1 MQQQLATEPTNTAE
15 RAQNRVTMKT
25 TALLIGRHARLGVE
39 TAITESLSSRDMG
52 VISESEWYVDDT
64 ILVSLPAERCTSAAR
79 VVRCEA
85 IGGGLFRMALEF
97 VGESEALQIT
107 EHN

>member
-1 MQQQLATEPTNTAE
+1 MQPQLLTEPTNTAE
-15 RAQNRVTMKT
+15 CAQNRMTLQT
-25 TALLIGRHARLGVE
+25 TAMLIGRHARLGVE

-64 ILVSLPAERCTSAAR
+64 ILVSLPAERYTTAAR

-85 IGGGLFRMALEF
+85 IGGGQFRMALEF
-97 VGESEALQIT
+97 VRESEALQIT

>member
-1 MQQQLATEPTNTAE
+1 MQQQLMTEPTNPAE
-15 RAQNRVTMKT
+15 RAQNSVTLKT
-25 TALLIGRHARLGVE
+25 TAMLIGRHARLGVE

-64 ILVSLPAERCTSAAR
+64 ILVSLPAERRTTAAR

-97 VGESEALQIT
+97 VGESAALQLI
-107 EHN
+107 EHS

>member
-1 MQQQLATEPTNTAE
+1 MQQQLMTEPRNTAE
-15 RAQNRVTMKT
+15 RALDRMTMNT
-25 TALLIGRHARLGVE
+25 TAILIGRHARLGVE

-64 ILVSLPAERCTSAAR
+64 ILVSLPAERYTTAAR
-79 VVRCEA
+79 VVRCES

-97 VGESEALQIT
+97 VGDSEALQIT

>member
-1 MQQQLATEPTNTAE
+1 MQQQVMTEPRNTAE
-15 RAQNRVTMKT
+15 RAHDRMT
-25 TALLIGRHARLGVE
+25 TKMTAILIGRHAGLGVE
-39 TAITESLSSRDMG
+39 TAIMKSLSSRDMG

-64 ILVSLPAERCTSAAR
+64 ILVSLPTERYTTAAR

-85 IGGGLFRMALEF
+85 IGGGQFRMALEF
-97 VGESEALQIT
+97 VRESEALQIT

>member
-1 MQQQLATEPTNTAE
+1 MQQQLMTEPRNTAE
-15 RAQNRVTMKT
+15 RALDRMTMNT
-25 TALLIGRHARLGVE
+25 TAILIGRHARPGVE
-39 TAITESLSSRDMG
+39 TAITESLSSQDMG

-64 ILVSLPAERCTSAAR
+64 ILVSLPSERYSSAAR
-79 VVRCEA
+79 VVRCDA

-97 VGESEALQIT
+97 VGESEALEIT

>member
-1 MQQQLATEPTNTAE
+1 MQQQLMMEPTNTAE
-15 RAQNRVTMKT
+15 RAQSRVTMKA

-39 TAITESLSSRDMG
+39 TAITESLSSRNMG

-64 ILVSLPAERCTSAAR
+64 ILVSLPAERCATAAR

-107 EHN
+107 DHE

>member
-1 MQQQLATEPTNTAE
+1 MQQQLMTEPGNTAE
-15 RAQNRVTMKT
+15 RAQDRTTMKT
-25 TALLIGRHARLGVE
+25 TAILIGRHARPGVE

-64 ILVSLPAERCTSAAR
+64 ILVSLPAERYTTAAR

-97 VGESEALQIT
+97 VAESEALQLT